1 MLPGGSM
8 VDIEPDDT
16 HPIDSRPALIRRD
29 ILAAKRTEL
38 SASNSLKGWIRTGL
52 SLIGFG
58 FTIYSFLISLPYQI
72 SKASPAEVGLFLI
85 GMGTVSILFGA
96 AEYWGTMRELHED
109 YGIPIKKIPMLFG
122 LLVAAFGVVL
132 FFRIITLQV

>member
-1 MLPGGSM
+1 M

-52 SLIGFG
+52 SIIGFG
-58 FTIYSFLISLPYQI
+58 FTIYSFLMSLPYQ
-72 SKASPAEVGLFLI
+72 
-85 GMGTVSILFGA
+85 
-96 AEYWGTMRELHED
+96 D
-109 YGIPIKKIPMLFG
+109 
-122 LLVAAFGVVL
+122 
-132 FFRIITLQV
+132 Q

>member
-1 MLPGGSM
+1 M

-96 AEYWGTMRELHED
+96 AEYRETMRELHED
-109 YGIPIKKIPMLFG
+109 YGIPMKKIPMLFG

-132 FFRIITLQV
+132 FFRIITLHV

>member
-1 MLPGGSM
+1 MLPGGNM

-16 HPIDSRPALIRRD
+16 NPIDSRPALIRRD

-58 FTIYSFLISLPYQI
+58 FTIYSFLISLPNQF
-72 SKASPAEVGLFLI
+72 SKASPVEVGLFLI

-96 AEYWGTMRELHED
+96 AEYWENMRELHED

-122 LLVAAFGVVL
+122 LLVAGFGAVL
-132 FFRIITLQV
+132 FFQIITHQV